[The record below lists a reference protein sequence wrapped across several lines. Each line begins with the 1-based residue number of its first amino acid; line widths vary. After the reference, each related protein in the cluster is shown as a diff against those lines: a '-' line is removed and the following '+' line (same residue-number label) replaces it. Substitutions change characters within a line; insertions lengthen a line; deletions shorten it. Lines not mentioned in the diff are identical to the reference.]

1 MYVTSLL
8 IPFSPEAHFRDFACC
23 KIGRR
28 HPHCPEPLWPGDCAD
43 VGEGGALCFT
53 HTFPSLYRG
62 SGPADT
68 SSCSHSRTAHRL
80 KGACLSVLQFQCSL
94 TGETGGWSESIQ
106 SFSFW
111 TSPSSEPPAGFWA
124 LRPILA
130 PRTSL
135 AAQPPHPTPITP
147 TFSPFTLS
155 V

>member
-28 HPHCPEPLWPGDCAD
+28 HPQCPEPLWPGDCAGR
-43 VGEGGALCFT
+43 VAVCFT
-53 HTFPSLYRG
+53 HISPSQAYTEVLVLQTQA
-62 SGPADT
+62 P
-68 SSCSHSRTAHRL
+68 AHRL
-80 KGACLSVLQFQCSL
+80 KGACLSLLQFQCSF
-94 TGETGGWSESIQ
+94 TGETGGWSESTQ

-111 TSPSSEPPAGFWA
+111 ISPSSEPPAGFWA
-124 LRPILA
+124 LHPILA

-147 TFSPFTLS
+147 TFSPLTLS